1 MFSSNNPTLTPAVF
15 SNSVD
20 SFGSGFRERS
30 NTMTVQGAVNAS
42 MILLSA
48 CVATAGLSYWWLGT
62 TPGAMFPAFFGSMI
76 LGIILALVMFF
87 KPQTSP
93 FVAPAY
99 ALVEGVWVGAIS
111 LLYASMINP
120 KTQAITGSGIV
131 FQAASLTFAIFFAL
145 LFLYKARVIQATPNF
160 VRGLMVASLGVFAF
174 FLVTLVLWLCG
185 VNMAWLSMGPIA
197 IGISAIIVVIAAANL
212 IIDFA
217 VIEEGAEQGAP
228 KYMEWYAAF
237 GLLVTLVWLYASIL
251 RLLAIIN
258 RK

>member
-1 MFSSNNPTLTPAVF
+1 MFGSNNPTLTPAVF

-48 CVATAGLSYWWLGT
+48 CIATAGLSYWWLGT
-62 TPGAMFPAFFGSMI
+62 APGAIFPAFLGSMVV
-76 LGIILALVMFF
+76 GFILALVICF

-111 LLYASMINP
+111 LLYASAMNP

-145 LFLYKARVIQATPNF
+145 LFLYKARVIQATPTV
-160 VRGLMVASLGVFAF
+160 VRGIMAATLGAVLFGVVALILSV
-174 FLVTLVLWLCG
+174 CG
-185 VNMAWLSMGPIA
+185 VNMAWLSMGPLA

-237 GLLVTLVWLYASIL
+237 GLLVTLVWLYTSIL